1 MTNQDKPVINKT
13 YRPIYDR
20 LVDLKE
26 EYHPLYLRAV
36 IDSMAR
42 RQRKLPTETNDNAL
56 LSHLN
61 TQLGGYLSAS
71 TLQAT
76 KSILDKHRH
85 DRLMDT
91 AKYLIQ
97 TGKVKK
103 NIWDILLPRS
113 NDRT

>member
-1 MTNQDKPVINKT
+1 MTNQDKPVINKA

-61 TQLGGYLSAS
+61 TQLGGYVSAS

-76 KSILDKHRH
+76 KSILDKYRH